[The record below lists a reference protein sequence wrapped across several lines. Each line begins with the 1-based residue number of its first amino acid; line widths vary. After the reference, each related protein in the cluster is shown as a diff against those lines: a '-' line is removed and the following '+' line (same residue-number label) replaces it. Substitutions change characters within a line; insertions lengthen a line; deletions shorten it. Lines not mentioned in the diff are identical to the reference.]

1 MGVVAPTIGLRW
13 APRPKRER
21 PVCEAGRSGRHPV
34 RVEELASAHSV
45 SVDTVR
51 HYQKIGLLHPPARQG
66 RVAQYDQSHQR
77 RLGEVR
83 RLAEAGFSLAQI
95 GQLGEG
101 ADEPMLA
108 ALGARRDD
116 TLTFDELVQQSGLGA
131 ELVRLATD
139 TGLVR
144 PLRTSLRS
152 GDDESVRGGGDESA
166 KPASSSG
173 GADAL
178 YSTGALTM
186 LRAATDLLAAE
197 MPLDDLVGLALR
209 HAANMEAVAADAV
222 ELFADRFADR
232 PAGERAE
239 LAARLIPLVTDLVA
253 QHFRESL
260 VERATERILSGDIDD
275 VPIGIA
281 DAPAGASSAPGTSA
295 GLRARHALTLDCREL
310 SGELDPLAVF
320 AASDAHERV
329 YWACPG
335 DDLEFCALGSAFEA
349 GAEAGADRF
358 ASVAEAMSYLDVT
371 VTGDSGDPTG
381 PLLVGGFSFS
391 DEQSPEGS
399 AWEAFGRGRLTVPE
413 VLLMRRGGGAWLTA
427 VPGADLSSIVAAARS
442 GVESVCAT
450 CGAADGSGVCGLEAE
465 PDGEA
470 VARAARERSE
480 QEREA
485 TGDAVGRCTDPRTCA
500 VPAACVDD
508 DPELAQGPAKDLNAA
523 ALAALGG
530 SYQSDDNYTELVR
543 NALDRIAEGGLDKV
557 VTARELRIAS
567 ALEPVA
573 VLNRLRSRYPS
584 CVTFAFGR
592 GPHTFF
598 GATPEQ
604 LVNFDGLRL
613 QTDALAGSG
622 RRVGD
627 PARDRELAAEL
638 QRDPKELTE
647 HAMVV
652 TDVRDTLRACGAAL
666 DAPSPTGVMEL
677 RRIMHLHTPISGRVP
692 AGTTVLELAAA
703 LHPTAAVAGLPR
715 HVAREWI
722 SRHEGFERGWY
733 AAPVGWTTLD
743 GRGEFR
749 VALRCALTGPA
760 GTRLFAGGGI
770 VEGAV
775 PDAELAETNIKL
787 EALLYALEDD

>member
-1 MGVVAPTIGLRW
+1 M
-13 APRPKRER
+13 
-21 PVCEAGRSGRHPV
+21 
-34 RVEELASAHSV
+34 EELASAHAV

-51 HYQKIGLLHPPARQG
+51 YYQKIGLLHPPVRQG
-66 RVAQYDQSHQR
+66 RTARYDESHAR
-77 RLGEVR
+77 RLGEIR
-83 RLAEAGFSLAQI
+83 RLSAAGFSLAQI
-95 GQLGEG
+95 RQLGDG
-101 ADEPMLA
+101 DDDPMLM
-108 ALGARRDD
+108 ALGSRRDD
-116 TLTFDELVQQSGLGA
+116 TLTFDALVQQSGLDE

-144 PLRTSLRS
+144 PLRTSAGA
-152 GDDESVRGGGDESA
+152 GDDAPGAADGNGGNSETADGEGA
-166 KPASSSG
+166 IG
-173 GADAL
+173 GML
-178 YSTGALTM
+178 YSAGALTM
-186 LRAATDLLAAE
+186 LRAATELLAAE
-197 MPLDDLVGLALR
+197 MPLDDLIGLALR
-209 HAANMEAVAADAV
+209 HASNMEAVAADAV
-222 ELFADRFADR
+222 GLFADRFADR
-232 PAGERAE
+232 PAAERAE

-253 QHFRESL
+253 QHFRASL
-260 VERATERILSGDIDD
+260 VEHATERILAGDIDD
-275 VPIGIA
+275 EPAERAAVA
-281 DAPAGASSAPGTSA
+281 AEAAPSAPGASA
-295 GLRARHALTLDCREL
+295 GLRARRTLTLECREL
-310 SGELDPLAVF
+310 SSELDPLAVY
-320 AASDAHERV
+320 AASDAYQRV
-329 YWACPG
+329 YWACPDG
-335 DDLEFCALGSAFEA
+335 DLEFCALGSAFDA
-349 GAEAGADRF
+349 SAEAGADRF

-381 PLLVGGFSFS
+381 PLLVGGFAFS
-391 DEQSPEGS
+391 DEQSPAGS
-399 AWEAFGRGRLTVPE
+399 AWEPFGRGRLTLPE
-413 VLLMRRGGGAWLTA
+413 VFLVRRGGTAWLTA
-427 VPGADLSSIVAAARS
+427 VPGADLSPIMAAARS

-450 CGAADGSGVCGLEAE
+450 CGVADGSGVCGLEAE
-465 PDGEA
+465 L

-485 TGDAVGRCTDPRTCA
+485 TGDAAGRCTDPRTCA

-508 DPELAQGPAKDLNAA
+508 DPELAEGPASDLNAA
-523 ALAALGG
+523 ALAVLGG
-530 SYQSDDNYTELVR
+530 SYRADDNYTELVR
-543 NALDRIAEGGLDKV
+543 RALGRIADGGLDKV
-557 VTARELRIAS
+557 VTARELHTAS
-567 ALEPVA
+567 GLEPIA

-592 GPHTFF
+592 GPQTFF

-604 LVNFDGLRL
+604 LVHCDGLRL

-692 AGTTVLELAAA
+692 TGTTVLELAAA

-715 HVAREWI
+715 RVARDWI
-722 SRHEGFERGWY
+722 SRHERFERGWY

-760 GTRLFAGGGI
+760 ETRLFAGGGI
-770 VEGAV
+770 VEGAD